1 MLDRGLPL
9 PGGVTTDVPV
19 ARGERDLN
27 RDLKLPS
34 NADID
39 RMMAAVEKVWRRLV
53 DMLVGLQ
60 KDLKKKT

>member
-1 MLDRGLPL
+1 
-9 PGGVTTDVPV
+9 VPV